1 MLVPWDMKK
10 LLEIIVLGSPGKV
23 IRQVTNKEVEE
34 IEENA
39 KHYVED
45 YKKYKK

>member
-1 MLVPWDMKK
+1 MLASWDMKK

-39 KHYVED
+39 KH
-45 YKKYKK
+45 